1 MKTNATYTGIDI
13 HHSLGPPPGRP
24 RAPMAQRDSAGRAA
38 SRAIHS
44 RTIDIDTSGNTARH
58 LAFTPSTDNAGSQ
71 GSKRHL
77 QQATNDLMATLIVR
91 NRTHTCS
98 TRARATD
105 IDSSKPE
112 SLVRKNA
119 ANTAARQLRQS
130 VEIKSRKETPML
142 GVKASIERQIL
153 RLIEARHE
161 VVKQRAQQLAPRA
174 TQGTSSSVH
183 VAHTMGDERTTRRL
197 ELRQDRLFLVLV
209 VDLDDRDESQI
220 TRVRQH
226 QSTRQQERP
235 LAWPSATPRANTTK
249 NEHPTIRPG

>member
-1 MKTNATYTGIDI
+1 
-13 HHSLGPPPGRP
+13 
-24 RAPMAQRDSAGRAA
+24 MAQRDSARRA
-38 SRAIHS
+38 SQPAIHS

-91 NRTHTCS
+91 NRTRTCS

-161 VVKQRAQQLAPRA
+161 VVKQRAQQLAPHVPRKARHQAFTSPTPWA
-174 TQGTSSSVH
+174 TEHFLSGLSFDKTASSSSSSS
-183 VAHTMGDERTTRRL
+183 TSTTGTKSNHAGSTTP
-197 ELRQDRLFLVLV
+197 
-209 VDLDDRDESQI
+209 VDPPK
-220 TRVRQH
+220 
-226 QSTRQQERP
+226 QERP
-235 LAWPSATPRANTTK
+235 LAWPSAHRERTP
-249 NEHPTIRPG
+249 EE